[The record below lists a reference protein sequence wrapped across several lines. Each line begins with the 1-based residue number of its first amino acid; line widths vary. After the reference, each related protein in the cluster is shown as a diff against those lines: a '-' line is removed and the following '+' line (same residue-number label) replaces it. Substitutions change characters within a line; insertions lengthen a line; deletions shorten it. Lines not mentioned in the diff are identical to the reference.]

1 MPVPSTPDTVVWLIR
16 HGASTFNLEGRCQG
30 ASDVP
35 EITDD
40 GCEAS
45 RRSGER
51 LRSAGVDVVI
61 SSPLR
66 RAAQTAVEIRR
77 VLGRQEIPH
86 ETDPRLCEIDLP
98 EWQGLPFVE
107 IRRRFPEQFL
117 KWKIQPGD
125 LEMLSR
131 GGAAEFPVRKLY
143 ERAQSFWEDA
153 LARHAG
159 RTILLV
165 THGGTGRALITTAL
179 GLGPEYFHRLQ
190 QSNCGISRLRFSPGE
205 PYAKLDLL
213 NDTTHF
219 DLRLPKLKEGKTGVC
234 LLLIPALEPSEM
246 YLERMT
252 SVLEGANVFEV
263 FAVRSSGRRAASRI
277 FRSRSTG
284 SIQHVPEQALPM
296 FIRAGVD
303 QGNGSS
309 VLHLALVAPPVCLR
323 GVIRQQF
330 ALTASAAEQMVF
342 SRTGISV
349 VHSVGDG
356 KPPVL
361 QAMNMF
367 ETESCWAG
375 ASS

>member
-1 MPVPSTPDTVVWLIR
+1 MSSTPETVVWLVR

-30 ASDVP
+30 ASDKP
-35 EITDD
+35 ELTEA
-40 GCEAS
+40 GCATS
-45 RRSGER
+45 RQSGER
-51 LRSAGVDVVI
+51 LRFAGVDVVI

-66 RAAQTAVEIRR
+66 RARETALEIRS
-77 VLGRQEIPH
+77 VLGWQEIPD
-86 ETDPRLCEIDLP
+86 ETDRRLCEIDLP
-98 EWQGLPFVE
+98 EWQGLPFAE

-117 KWKIQPGD
+117 NWKIRPGD
-125 LEMLSR
+125 LKMLSPD
-131 GGAAEFPVRKLY
+131 GAAEFPVRKLY
-143 ERAQSFWEDA
+143 ERARSFWKDT
-153 LARHAG
+153 LGRHAG

-190 QSNCGISRLRFSPGE
+190 QSNCGISRLRFSPGQ

-234 LLLIPALEPSEM
+234 LLLVPALAPSQT

-252 SVLEGANVFEV
+252 SVLEAANVVAV
-263 FAVRSSGRRAASRI
+263 FAVRSSGRFAASRI
-277 FRSRSTG
+277 FGRRSTG

-309 VLHLALVAPPVCLR
+309 VLHLALVAPPDCLR

-342 SRTGISV
+342 SQTGISV
-349 VHSVGDG
+349 IHSAGDG

-367 ETESCWAG
+367 ETEACLAG
-375 ASS
+375 VSS